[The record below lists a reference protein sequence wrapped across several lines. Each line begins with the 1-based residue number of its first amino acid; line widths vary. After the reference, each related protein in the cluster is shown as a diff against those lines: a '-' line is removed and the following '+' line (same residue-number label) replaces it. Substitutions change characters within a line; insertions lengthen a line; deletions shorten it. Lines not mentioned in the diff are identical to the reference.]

1 MKRFVFFFI
10 FLFVTVITFAQV
22 KALEDFMKSQ
32 PAIKSVEFI
41 RGNRFFNGTYKI
53 MIRQPLDHSDTT
65 KGFFL
70 QRVFVADKGIDNTV
84 LLIDEGYAGDRAA
97 RAGFINEL
105 SPMLNSNQIFVEH
118 RYFGESWPDSIDWSY
133 VTVEN
138 VAEDHHAVV
147 ELFKKYYS
155 GKWVNTGIS
164 KGGQTA
170 VYHRK
175 YFPNDVEVTIAYVG
189 PLNFGVEDGR
199 HEPFIRRVPGTPE
212 QRKKMKDFQL
222 TVLKNRDKIMPL
234 LKDYVKEKNYTFRI
248 PLDEVLDYSV
258 LEYSFAF
265 WQWGKNTDEIPTTNV
280 SADSLFKH
288 LIDVSDP
295 SYFAIEEIEP
305 IKTFFVQAA
314 HQLGYYGYDTKPF
327 KKYLSIRNAKGYL
340 PHIFLSEEF
349 AVKFEK
355 KTGKEVK
362 KFIRKTDAKIL
373 FIYGEFDPWSA
384 SGFEVPDKPN
394 FVKIVKPGG
403 SHSTRINNLRDEQK
417 ERVKR
422 TLEEWLKQPINLN

>member
-1 MKRFVFFFI
+1 MKRNIFI
-10 FLFVTVITFAQV
+10 FLFLLSAVITFAQV
-22 KALEDFMKSQ
+22 KELEDFMKLQ

-41 RGNRFFNGTYKI
+41 RGNQFFNGTYKI
-53 MIRQPLDHSDTT
+53 MVRQPLDHSDTT

-70 QRVFVADKGIDNTV
+70 QRVFVADKGKDNTV

-97 RAGFINEL
+97 RAIFINEL

-118 RYFGESWPDSIDWSY
+118 RYFGESWPDSINWNY

-138 VAEDHHAVV
+138 VAEDHHAIV

-155 GKWVNTGIS
+155 GKWLNTGIS

-175 YFPNDVEVTIAYVG
+175 YFPDDVDVTIAYVG

-199 HEPFIRRVPGTPE
+199 HEPFIRNVPGTPE
-212 QRKKMKDFQL
+212 QRKKIQDFQL
-222 TVLKNRDKIMPL
+222 AVLKNREKIMPL
-234 LKDYVKEKNYTFRI
+234 LKEYVKEKNYTYRI

-258 LEYSFAF
+258 LEYSFSF
-265 WQWGKNTDEIPTTNV
+265 WQWGKKIDDIPATDADANT
-280 SADSLFKH
+280 LFEH
-288 LIDVSDP
+288 LKDVADP
-295 SYFAIEEIEP
+295 SYFAIEDMES

-314 HQLGYYGYDTKPF
+314 YQLGYYGYDTKPF
-327 KKYLSIRNAKGYL
+327 KKYLSIKNAKGYL
-340 PHIFLSEEF
+340 THIFLPEDLDISF
-349 AVKFEK
+349 DK

-362 KFIRKTDAKIL
+362 KYIKKTDDKIML
-373 FIYGEFDPWSA
+373 IYGEYDPWSA

-403 SHSTRINNLRDEQK
+403 SHSTRVKNLPAEQQ
-417 ERVKR
+417 ELVKQ
-422 TLEEWLKQPINLN
+422 TLEDWLHQPFKLN